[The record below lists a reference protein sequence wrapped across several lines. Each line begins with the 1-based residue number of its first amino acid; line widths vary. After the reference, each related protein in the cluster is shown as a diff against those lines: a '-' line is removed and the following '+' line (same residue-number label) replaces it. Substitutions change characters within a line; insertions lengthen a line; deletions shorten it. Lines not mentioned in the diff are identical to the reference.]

1 MDGYIEILKNI
12 QKNNID
18 GFYDDTIQ
26 NILFKVFDDYYL
38 NRNKMK
44 YNIDNLF
51 KKYDINMY
59 NLLEKNIL

>member
-1 MDGYIEILKNI
+1 MNNYMQIFQSILR
-12 QKNNID
+12 NNRD
-18 GFYDDTIQ
+18 GFYDDI
-26 NILFKVFDDYYL
+26 IKDLLVKIFDDCYL
-38 NRNKMK
+38 NRDNIN